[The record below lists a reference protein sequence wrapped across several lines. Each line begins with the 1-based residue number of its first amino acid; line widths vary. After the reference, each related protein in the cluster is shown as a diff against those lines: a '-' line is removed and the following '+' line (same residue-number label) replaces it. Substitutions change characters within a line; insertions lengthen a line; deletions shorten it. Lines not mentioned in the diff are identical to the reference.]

1 MEIEK
6 KYQIK
11 EMPCLDGAMNKGNG
25 AGVSLHG
32 SGSAY
37 QTKQ

>member
-11 EMPCLDGAMNKGNG
+11 EMPCLDGAMTKEMSRGI
-25 AGVSLHG
+25 
-32 SGSAY
+32 SARIR
-37 QTKQ
+37 

>member
-11 EMPCLDGAMNKGNG
+11 EMPCLDGAMTKEMEQGY
-25 AGVSLHG
+25 LC
-32 SGSAY
+32 GSAY